1 MFVHLTALDLWIW
14 FEIDFP
20 TVSIWIRFS
29 FQTDSSRSINTKQ
42 IKKTT
47 ILFITG
53 LSDFGLLIIGMSG
66 KAIENI
72 NSIGRWIKVTFEKF
86 IFNHKPRK

>member
-29 FQTDSSRSINTKQ
+29 FQTDSSRSINTKW
-42 IKKTT
+42 KKKK
-47 ILFITG
+47 IIFITG
-53 LSDFGLLIIGMSG
+53 LSDFGLLVIRMSG